1 MKISFVIPFHN
12 ESKNCLPMIK
22 RVVSYGK
29 KEKLNFEVIPV
40 DDRSTDGT
48 GEILRKTAQKYK
60 NVHPVYRKSD
70 KEEKGNTMGKSLI
83 AGTKA
88 AKGKIIIWTMGDRS
102 DDVETYGKMIKKIQ
116 KGYDIVFGSR
126 YMPGGSRG
134 NLDFL
139 KAFLSSWGT
148 RMAGLLFAVPVHD
161 ITNAFRAFKK
171 EVFDVIELE
180 SVGFGISPEFA
191 IKAQLS
197 GFRLG
202 EVPTVYT
209 NRVEGVSN
217 FKLYKMTKSYL
228 LLYMKLF
235 YDFRLRSQS
244 SLVSK
249 GAGSKS

>member
-12 ESKNCLPMIK
+12 ENKNCLPMIE

-48 GEILRKTAQKYK
+48 GEILKKTVKKYK

-70 KEEKGNTMGKSLI
+70 KVEKGNTMGKSLI

-88 AKGKIIIWTMGDRS
+88 AKGEIIIWTMGDRS

-134 NLDFL
+134 NLDLL

-148 RMAGLLFAVPVHD
+148 RLAGLLFAVPVHD

-171 EVFDVIELE
+171 EVFDVIGLE
-180 SVGFGISPEFA
+180 SVGFSISPEFA

-202 EVPTVYT
+202 EVPTIYT
-209 NRVEGVSN
+209 NRVEGVSS
-217 FKLYKMTKSYL
+217 FKIYKMTKSYL
-228 LLYMKLF
+228 FLYMKLF
-235 YDFRLRSQS
+235 YDFRLRPQFSR
-244 SLVSK
+244 VSK